1 MAKKA
6 VAKPARS
13 TTARRTAKRT
23 ARPTQISGVGDD
35 AVRAGSGHSWTEWFA
50 LLDTAGAHTWKHKD
64 IAAYLYDEL
73 ECPGWWNQIVA
84 VGYEQARGLRAKN
97 ETASGFQVSCSR
109 TIAAPVSAAWA
120 AWSQEPQRRR
130 WLGAAAMAVR
140 KSTPEKTM
148 RISWEDGAS
157 SVEVYFFPKG
167 TGRSQVNVQHR
178 KLGSAKDVAAMRG
191 FWSGALERLRRQLE
205 S

>member
-109 TIAAPVSAAWA
+109 P
-120 AWSQEPQRRR
+120 RRAHR
-130 WLGAAAMAVR
+130 R